1 MFILSSWE
9 CLRFYYGNLSSF
21 LWGGG
26 AGGGKAVVHC
36 KASVATPPPPPP
48 PGSRTASVATPS
60 SPHGKTFSAESDQ
73 ELLLVSFSIVVT
85 NVSYHRALCLHT
97 CAHFL
102 AVAQNIWFRTGEN

>member
-1 MFILSSWE
+1 MLKIL
-9 CLRFYYGNLSSF
+9 LRKSVVFSL
-21 LWGGG
+21 GGG
-26 AGGGKAVVHC
+26 E
-36 KASVATPPPPPP
+36 
-48 PGSRTASVATPS
+48 GSHTASVATPS
-60 SPHGKTFSAESDQ
+60 SPRGKTFSAESDQ

>member
-21 LWGGG
+21 LWG
-26 AGGGKAVVHC
+26 AGGGE
-36 KASVATPPPPPP
+36 
-48 PGSRTASVATPS
+48 GSRTASVATPS
-60 SPHGKTFSAESDQ
+60 SPRGKTFSAESDQ

>member
-9 CLRFYYGNLSSF
+9 RLRFYYGNLSSF

-26 AGGGKAVVHC
+26 AGGGVRQSYTVQHQ
-36 KASVATPPPPPP
+36 S
-48 PGSRTASVATPS
+48 PS
-60 SPHGKTFSAESDQ
+60 SPRGKTFSAESDQ
-73 ELLLVSFSIVVT
+73 ELLLVSFAIVVT